1 MSEYQYYEFQ
11 TLDRLLTEAEQ
22 AEVEKL
28 SSHIDVT
35 ASRAV
40 VSYSYSNFRHDSEQV
55 LSRYFDACLYLANWG
70 TRRLMF
76 RFSVG
81 LVDLAAV
88 EPYCREDQIDFTK
101 LNAYQILEIQ
111 LDEEE
116 GLGWVE
122 GEGILSSLIQL
133 RNDIL
138 DGDYRC
144 LYLAWLKAVTLDD
157 PKAVAIELEP
167 LVPAGLQKPTP

>member
-11 TLDRLLTEAEQ
+11 TLDRLLTEVEQ

-40 VSYSYSNFRHDSEQV
+40 VSYSYSSFRHDPKQV
-55 LSRYFDACLYLANWG
+55 LSRYFDAFLYMANWG

-76 RFSVG
+76 RFPVG
-81 LVDLAAV
+81 LVDLATV
-88 EPYCREDQIDFTK
+88 EPYCCEDRIDFTK
-101 LNAYQILEIQ
+101 LGAYQILEIQ

-116 GLGWVE
+116 ALDWVE
-122 GEGILSSLIQL
+122 GEGILS
-133 RNDIL
+133 
-138 DGDYRC
+138 
-144 LYLAWLKAVTLDD
+144 
-157 PKAVAIELEP
+157 
-167 LVPAGLQKPTP
+167 KPSSSSS